1 MLSSRPESPLAET
14 PVKGHDDAVAILLAS
29 QLENTMLLGIST
41 VHGNTTAEW
50 TLKNATR
57 LVLAFAPH
65 RPDIIVHP
73 GATTPLL
80 RAPRADPEIHG
91 PGGLGGVVGL
101 LDVDDEIVQTALAR
115 SQGLKAIGGL
125 ADQVRMALNAG
136 EKITIVATGPL
147 TNIALFVSVYPELLP
162 GVEQICF
169 MGGGV
174 GVGNRSAVSGMHELY
189 SSLEGSALRRS
200 RVQYPLR
207 PRGCTD
213 CYRHKSS
220 EGSSPLNSPS
230 RISALI
236 ILCKGHD
243 TLERNPSCHIDR

>member
-1 MLSSRPESPLAET
+1 M
-14 PVKGHDDAVAILLAS
+14 KGHDDAVAILLAS
-29 QLENTMLLGIST
+29 QLENIVLLGVST

-65 RPDIIVHP
+65 RPDIVVHP
-73 GATTPLL
+73 GASTPLL
-80 RAPRADPEIHG
+80 RAPTADLEIHG

-101 LDVDDEIVQTALAR
+101 FDVNDEIVQGALAR
-115 SQGLKAIGGL
+115 SQGLKAIEGL
-125 ADQVRMALNAG
+125 ADQVRMALKAA
-136 EKITIVATGPL
+136 EKITVVATGPL

-162 GVEQICF
+162 GIEQICF

-174 GVGNRSAVSGMHELY
+174 GVGNRSAVSGMRESY
-189 SSLEGSALRRS
+189 SRSKDSALRRY

-213 CYRHKSS
+213 SHRHKCS
-220 EGSSPLNSPS
+220 
-230 RISALI
+230 
-236 ILCKGHD
+236 
-243 TLERNPSCHIDR
+243 